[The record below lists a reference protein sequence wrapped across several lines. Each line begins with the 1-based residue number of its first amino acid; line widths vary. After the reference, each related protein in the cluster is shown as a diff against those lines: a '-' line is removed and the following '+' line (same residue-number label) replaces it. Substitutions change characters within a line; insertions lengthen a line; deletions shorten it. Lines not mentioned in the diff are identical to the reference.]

1 MDPQLVQIARAIKHR
16 RKQMDLSLE
25 ELAVRAGVSRSLVS
39 KVENSRAIPSMP
51 VLIKVARGLRIALS
65 DLVSGTDVSEE
76 PRFVVIRSADHV
88 VQEKEDAVG
97 FYYENLISRVLN
109 DSLFEVS
116 ILSVEPRGKRQPVQS
131 DGSEFLYVLEGV
143 VDFHLGNEMVTL
155 SSGDALFFD
164 GRISHVPVNAADCM
178 ARMMVIY
185 LIDPDV
191 SVVTPDVPLPSG
203 VVPFRHRPD
212 TVRHA
217 ERWRQPLAFA
227 ETVAAA
233 GAVRYRESLDLL
245 EEHLFRGDCHAH
257 SEHSDGIATI
267 EEIAS
272 MVTAA
277 QLDFQ
282 WITDHWGISQT
293 EECRHH
299 GLWVGQEPNAGLHH
313 LGILSLG
320 TVFEPQGDII
330 ADFARVEEGGGTP
343 FIPHPTGWWPDQI
356 YRQEQLDVLW
366 HMPQSFLMEIINGGG
381 NLSRAYD
388 HTDVAAVHLWDRLLM
403 GGFHI
408 HAMANTDAHLP
419 HQFGI
424 AWNGVFADTCT
435 ETSILAALRAG
446 RFFASEGPVFSFRV
460 GEMGMGE
467 QVDGGN
473 GECPYTLRVADAAGL
488 MSVRL
493 VADGRIVHTWYPD
506 GALLFEQ
513 TGAVPEGAQRYIR
526 AEAVST
532 DGCRGFTN
540 PVYLSQEGK

>member
-1 MDPQLVQIARAIKHR
+1 MDPQLVRIARAIKHR

-51 VLIKVARGLRIALS
+51 VLIKVARGLQIALS
-65 DLVSGTDVSEE
+65 DLVLGTDASEE
-76 PRFVVIRSADHV
+76 PRFVVIRSSDHV

-97 FYYENLISRVLN
+97 FHYENLISRVLN

-116 ILSVEPRGKRQPVQS
+116 ILTVEPRGKRQPVQS

-143 VDFHLGNEMVTL
+143 VAFHLGEEVVTL
-155 SSGDALFFD
+155 ATGDALFFD
-164 GRISHVPVNAADCM
+164 GRISHVPVNTGDCM

-185 LIDPDV
+185 LIDPEK
-191 SVVTPDVPLPSG
+191 SVATPEIPLPSG
-203 VVPFRHRPD
+203 TVPFRHRPD
-212 TVRHA
+212 AIRQV

-245 EEHLFRGDCHAH
+245 GEHLFRGDCHAH
-257 SEHSDGIATI
+257 SEHSDGISTI

-272 MVTAA
+272 MVKAA
-277 QLDFQ
+277 RLDFQ
-282 WITDHWGISQT
+282 WVTDHWGISQA
-293 EECRHH
+293 EECRRH
-299 GLWVGQEPNAGLHH
+299 GLWVGQEPDAGLHH

-320 TVFEPQGDII
+320 TVFEPQGDIV
-330 ADFARVEEGGGTP
+330 ADFARVEEAGGTP

-366 HMPQSFLMEIINGGG
+366 NMPNSFLMEIINGGG

-388 HTDVAAVHLWDRLLM
+388 HTDIAAVQLWDRLLN
-403 GGFHI
+403 GGFRI

-419 HQFGI
+419 HQIGI
-424 AWNGVFADTCT
+424 AWNGVLVDTCT
-435 ETSILAALRAG
+435 ESSVLAALRAG

-460 GEMGMGE
+460 GDTEMGGQIDRGSGE
-467 QVDGGN
+467 HR
-473 GECPYTLRVADAAGL
+473 YSLRVADAAGL
-488 MSVRL
+488 LAVRMI
-493 VADGRIVHTWYPD
+493 VDGRVVHTWYPD
-506 GALLFEQ
+506 GARLFEH
-513 TGAVPEGAQRYIR
+513 TGATPEGTQRYIR
-526 AEAVST
+526 AEAISN

-540 PVYLSQEGK
+540 PVYF